1 MMFVTRMIAREL
13 RSSWRRL
20 LFFFICI
27 AIGVGA
33 IVALR
38 SVIQSVRQTFAGEAR
53 SLITADAII
62 TSNQVIKPELVATI
76 DQRLA
81 AAGAT
86 SMRSVEIATM
96 VRAADVAEA
105 RTRMVELR
113 AVEPGFP
120 YYGRMTLAGGQPY
133 SYDLLKGGGVLVRP
147 ELQAQLG
154 VKVGD
159 TLTIGEGRFE
169 IRGVIE
175 SEPGR
180 RLGAFSLG
188 PRVFVALAD
197 FEKTGLLTFGSRAS
211 HQRLVKAPDATLDAL
226 VASLRGDFSNEFARV
241 RSYKATEDDI
251 GENFARAEDYLSLV
265 GLVIVILGGIGVSS
279 VTRVFVQQKIR
290 SIAVLKCVGARSS
303 QLLVIYLAQ
312 VIILGLA
319 GSVLGVLLAALAI
332 AAIPATLAAAATP
345 GVTIHYGVTGPAVL
359 QGLGIGLLVSVLF
372 ALVPLLDVRHV
383 KPSRLLRD
391 ESTSRSPRSGPDCRA
406 GLRGRRTGAAH
417 GVAGRVVAHRPG
429 RHGRARR
436 HRRRPAISPG
446 VLLIKLIRPLARSRW
461 FALRHAV
468 LQLSR
473 PGSQVRIVL
482 LAVGLGSFFIIGVR
496 SLQENLIAQFAV
508 DLSPDAPDMFLLDIQ
523 SDQVAAVRAA
533 VTARQDAG
541 APPPRLIPVLR
552 ARVVAVQGGEL
563 QLENYEDVRGRGSLA
578 REYTITYRPG
588 LENNERIVEGAFWG
602 ETAAQPAPNAPG
614 PAHRARCPSPRCR
627 SRRAFATASGSKW
640 GTPCAST
647 CWDGPS
653 TPASPAS
660 GTSNGAT
667 AAPAAS
673 CSSSAPASSTRRR
686 MASIAFF
693 RGPADP
699 VARGRLQAELVTV
712 APNVSVIDGRE
723 ILQTIKAVVDNVT
736 LAVTVVGSLVVLSGL
751 LILIGA
757 VAMTKFRRVYEAAI
771 FKTLGATRRVI
782 ASVLLVE
789 YGLLGA
795 LAGAIGSL
803 GALGLTWGISRFAL
817 DIPFTPLPLLT
828 LGGVAVT
835 AVLVAV
841 VGVTS
846 SWDVLHAQAARDA
859 ARGVA
864 GHQPRGRPSTSRG
877 ATW

>member
-1 MMFVTRMIAREL
+1 MMFVTRMIAREM

-27 AIGVGA
+27 AVGVGA

-62 TSNQVIKPELVATI
+62 TSNQVITPELAASI
-76 DQRLA
+76 DRRLEE
-81 AAGAT
+81 AGAT
-86 SMRSVEIATM
+86 SIRSIEIATM
-96 VRAADVAEA
+96 VRGAGAAAG

-120 YYGRMTLAGGQPY
+120 FYGRMTLAGGQPFTH
-133 SYDLLKGGGVLVRP
+133 DLLANGGVLVRP

-154 VKVGD
+154 VQVGD
-159 TLTIGEGRFE
+159 TLAIGEGQFE
-169 IRGVIE
+169 IRGIIE

-188 PRVFVALAD
+188 PRVFVSLQD

-211 HQRLVKAPDATLDAL
+211 HQRLVKVPDDTLDAL
-226 VASLRGDFSNEFARV
+226 VASLRGDFSNQFARV

-319 GSVLGVLLAALAI
+319 GSGLGVVLAAIAI
-332 AAIPATLAAAATP
+332 AAIPSALAAAATP
-345 GVTIHYGVTGPAVL
+345 GVTIDYGVTGPAVL

-372 ALVPLLDVRHV
+372 ALVPLLEVRHV

-391 ESTSRSPRSGPDCRA
+391 EAASARPDLVQVLAIGLVATGLVLLTVWQAGSWRIGLVVTVGLASTA
-406 GLRGRRTGAAH
+406 LVLNLA
-417 GVAGRVVAHRPG
+417 
-429 RHGRARR
+429 
-436 HRRRPAISPG
+436 G
-446 VLLIKLIRPLARSRW
+446 VLLIRLIRPLARSRW

-508 DLSPDAPDMFLLDIQ
+508 DLSPEAPDMFLLDIQ
-523 SDQVAAVRAA
+523 SDQVDAIRAA
-533 VTARQDAG
+533 VTARQDQG
-541 APPPRLIPVLR
+541 SPPPRLIPVLR
-552 ARVVAVQGGEL
+552 ARVVAVRGGDV

-578 REYTITYRPG
+578 REYTITYRST
-588 LENNERIVEGAFWG
+588 LESNERIVDGEFWFG
-602 ETAAQPAPNAPG
+602 SPAPG
-614 PAHRARCPSPRCR
+614 PAP
-627 SRRAFATASGSKW
+627 G
-640 GTPCAST
+640 
-647 CWDGPS
+647 
-653 TPASPAS
+653 
-660 GTSNGAT
+660 T
-667 AAPAAS
+667 AAPGGLITTEVSIEESIRDRFGIKVGDTMRFDVLGRTLEARVTSVRHVEWADS
-673 CSSSAPASSTRRR
+673 RSGGFMFVFRPGVLDQAPHG
-686 MASIAFF
+686 SIAFF
-693 RGPADP
+693 RGPSDP
-699 VARGRLQAELVTV
+699 LARGRLQGELVAV

-723 ILQTIKAVVDNVT
+723 ILQTIKTVVDNVT

-757 VAMTKFRRVYEAAI
+757 VAMTKFRRIYEAAI

-795 LAGAIGSL
+795 LSGAIGSL
-803 GALGLTWGISRFAL
+803 GAIGLTWGISRFAL

-828 LGGVAVT
+828 LGGVVVT

-841 VGVTS
+841 VGITS
-846 SWDVLHAQAARDA
+846 SWDVLQRKPLGTL
-859 ARGVA
+859 RGE
-864 GHQPRGRPSTSRG
+864 
-877 ATW
+877 